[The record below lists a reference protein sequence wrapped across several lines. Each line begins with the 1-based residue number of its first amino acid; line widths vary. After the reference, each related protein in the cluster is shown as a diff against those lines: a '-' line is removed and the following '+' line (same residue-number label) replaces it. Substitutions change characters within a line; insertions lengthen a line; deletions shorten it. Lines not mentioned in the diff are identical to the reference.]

1 MSRLDDRLEEN
12 RQAALTRRA
21 AQSQRLPIYTW
32 GGFSSNGNPEVSVNN
47 GLLQEYGHY
56 ASNGTPQG
64 GEPVGLFVGIGG
76 PIVVGRDHL
85 LTTEERRGRGE
96 FLRGAII
103 IDELPVGDPNAPVP
117 PTGGSAFRRG
127 EWPAAPGGGFGGSAP
142 GYLNEDEFPSD
153 GSTPTEPPD
162 NPYDGTNADGADG
175 NLLITGETAVP
186 GGGRI
191 RSQLFFSPNTR
202 YQRDRADFGVGHP
215 GQNLINLYA
224 LNNDGDFS
232 SFSSQQGQ
240 SFIYFFVED
249 TEYLYTTDG
258 NTIRRSNDGG
268 STWQNTPSQPSTVNG
283 DTVIA
288 GTDSVLMATATTQNQ
303 TTFQEDAVISYSTDR
318 GATWQESIISLPDG
332 DGDVRPT
339 AMIPGFQYNWAL
351 LDDFQAVYIS
361 SDNGLTWASNPPPL
375 GFDFMVD
382 ATWSG
387 QDLFVLGG
395 DNIYRLAGGTWSAIA
410 LPSSNWLVSVGIV
423 AGGTEILAYDNGDH
437 GYRSVDN
444 GLNWAEVTV

>member
-1 MSRLDDRLEEN
+1 MSRIDERLEEN
-12 RQAALTRRA
+12 RQRWLQQQQVYARLLPDTR
-21 AQSQRLPIYTW
+21 W
-32 GGFSSNGNPEVSVNN
+32 VGFNSNGTPQVAVND
-47 GLLQEYGHY
+47 GSPQEYERY
-56 ASNGTPQG
+56 ASNGTPQA
-64 GEPVGLFVGIGG
+64 GEPVAVFVGIGG
-76 PIVVGRDHL
+76 PIVVGRDHIP
-85 LTTEERRGRGE
+85 TTEQRRGRGE

-224 LNNDGDFS
+224 LNSDGDFS
-232 SFSSQQGQ
+232 SFSSPQGQ

-249 TEYLYTTDG
+249 TDYLYTTDG
-258 NTIRRSNDGG
+258 NTIKRSDDGG
-268 STWQNTPSQPSTVNG
+268 ATWQNTPGQPSTVDG

-318 GATWQESIISLPDG
+318 GATWQESIISLPQD
-332 DGDVRPT
+332 DVRP
-339 AMIPGFQYNWAL
+339 ASLVPGFQNNWVL
-351 LDDFQAVYIS
+351 LDEFQGVYIS
-361 SDNGLTWASNPPPL
+361 NDNGLTWASDPPPL

-395 DNIYRLAGGTWSAIA
+395 NNIYRLAGGIWSTIA
-410 LPSSNWLVSVGIV
+410 LPPSSNWLVSVGIV
-423 AGGTEILAYDNGDH
+423 AGGTEILAYDNGNH
-437 GYRSVDN
+437 GYRSTDN
-444 GLNWAEVTV
+444 GLNWSQVSV